1 MCNLTITF
9 YFYYLHMKLF
19 LFFFLFS
26 FSLVGQIDNVL
37 VHKTEV
43 KISVLNQLNSPYREC
58 NLSVSPDG
66 TELFFMSTRPSK
78 INKIGGDGDLYKS
91 RLSENMEWLSP
102 VFLSEVN
109 TTSGED
115 EPSLS
120 SDGSMLYFQS
130 WKNTWISQDGPYF
143 QAKLENGVLKNPI
156 GLGGG
161 VARFFRDMHMQYLGF
176 GTDGMAISSDGN
188 LFIVACGPDYYGDM
202 DLYYSV
208 RKNGVWTYPE
218 LMAVSTKGNERAVFI
233 AADNKT
239 IYFSSDGR
247 GGFGGL
253 DIFKTVI
260 HNGKL
265 GEVVNIGSPFNT
277 TSNDMGFVI
286 TKNGNSA
293 FLIRDLDIY
302 FADLTALTEEIKP
315 ITAIKD
321 TVTNIPEEPKEER
334 TQQEPEKASYLINF
348 DFDKFTIDSAA
359 EVILNQIKLS
369 HNSGQRIKLIGHTDN
384 RGSNRYN
391 EELSL
396 KRVKVLETWLK
407 SVGFEQVIIS
417 AMGET
422 LPLMD
427 NNSEM
432 SRSKNRRVEIRIE

>member
-1 MCNLTITF
+1 
-9 YFYYLHMKLF
+9 MKLF

-161 VARFFRDMHMQYLGF
+161 VARFFRDMHMQYSGF

-208 RKNGVWTYPE
+208 RKNGAWTYPE

-265 GEVVNIGSPFNT
+265 SEVVNIGSPFNT

-321 TVTNIPEEPKEER
+321 TLTNIPEEPKEER
-334 TQQEPEKASYLINF
+334 TQQEPKKASYLINF

-384 RGSNRYN
+384 RGANRYN

-396 KRVKVLETWLK
+396 KRGKVLETWLK